1 MKILIITQ
9 NFPPI
14 EGGIST
20 HTYEMAKNFSIY
32 RHKVLV
38 VAPVK
43 KNTLE
48 FDKEQN
54 FRTKRSPQVY
64 NAFSRFLVTLMYSL
78 SAAFKFKPDIIYTTH
93 WKNAGVVATIISI
106 FLKIPHI
113 LAVNGT
119 EINFPR
125 SQKFNYK
132 LFRFVADRAKKIV
145 ALGSF
150 QVNLL
155 KKLDIN
161 ENKITVVP
169 EGVDFSKFKDKN
181 DDLINKLKEKYHTGT
196 KKVLLTVGRLVP
208 RKGHR
213 NVILAL
219 KEIIKIYPQI
229 VYIIIGSGPEQE
241 NLKKLVN
248 NLKLNNHV
256 IFAGFVSE
264 EEKIAFYYLSDIFI
278 MPNTIVDGDLE
289 GFGIVFAEANACGK
303 PVIGG
308 KSGGT
313 SDIIKD
319 GFNGFLVNPE
329 NIDEIKDKILKLL
342 KNDGLRNQM
351 GQYGQNL
358 VKTEFNYLNIS
369 KKILNQF

>member
-14 EGGIST
+14 EGGIAT
-20 HTYEMAKNFSIY
+20 HTYEMAKNFSI
-32 RHKVLV
+32 HGQEVFV

-43 KNTLE
+43 KNTSE

-54 FRTKRSPQVY
+54 FRTKRFPQVY
-64 NAFSRFLVTLMYSL
+64 NAFSRFLVTLAYSL

-93 WKNAGVVATIISI
+93 WKNAGVVAAIISI
-106 FLKIPHI
+106 FFKIPHI
-113 LAVNGT
+113 SAVNGT

-125 SQKFNYK
+125 SQRFNYK
-132 LFRFVADRAKKIV
+132 LFRFVVDRAQKII

-155 KKLDIN
+155 KKLDID
-161 ENKITVVP
+161 ESKITVVS

-181 DDLINKLKEKYHTGT
+181 NDLINKLKEKYNIGT

-219 KEIIKIYPQI
+219 KEIIKIYPEI
-229 VYIIIGSGPEQE
+229 VYIIIGRGPEQE
-241 NLKKLVN
+241 NLFKLVK
-248 NLKLNNHV
+248 NLKLEEY
-256 IFAGFVSE
+256 ITFTGFISDE
-264 EEKIAFYYLSDIFI
+264 EMIAFYHLCDVFV

-289 GFGIVFAEANACGK
+289 GFGIVFVEANACGK

-319 GFNGFLVNPE
+319 RLNGFLVDPE
-329 NIDEIKDKILKLL
+329 NMDEIKDKILKLL
-342 KNDGLRNQM
+342 KNDDLRNRM
-351 GQYGQNL
+351 GQYGRNL
-358 VKTEFNYLNIS
+358 VKTEFNYFNIS
-369 KKILNQF
+369 KKILDQF